1 MQMILNKVLH
11 RSDLTFLNL
20 TLISIIHLE
29 KNMVSLTWASTGCTV
44 SNINIPT
51 NIDSDGRCN
60 ISDNARQNPKRKYQT
75 ALDYWTIGILEARTK
90 IPHLVSIIWNNCYN
104 FSWSYPDDFSE
115 KTFIFPRLK
124 STKVPKVL
132 LK

>member
-1 MQMILNKVLH
+1 MQDKILK
-11 RSDLTFLNL
+11 
-20 TLISIIHLE
+20 
-29 KNMVSLTWASTGCTV
+29 G
-44 SNINIPT
+44 
-51 NIDSDGRCN
+51 
-60 ISDNARQNPKRKYQT
+60 KYQT